1 MRQFR
6 RVVVVCS
13 LLAAWTMPAI
23 AQEQGGS
30 IQGSVRDASGAVLP
44 GVTIEARSRSVV
56 GVSTTT
62 TDSRGEYRF
71 PALPSGLYEITA
83 SLQGFTTKKIPDAQL
98 QLGQLLKM
106 DVVLQVAAV
115 AETVLVTGE
124 SPVIDVKQNA
134 AAASI
139 TKEIIELIPK
149 GRDFTSVVTTA
160 PGANDETK
168 AGGLQIDGSSGAENR
183 FIVDGMDTT
192 ALRSGV
198 SNKTVY
204 TDFIAEVQVK
214 SSGYAAEYGGS
225 TGGVISAITKSGGN
239 DFRGLAGTYFRGNGL
254 RAPVRPVWRINST
267 DNVTA
272 EFITN
277 TGSQAPTAT
286 NAQAGNDADTW
297 NNWNPVGDL
306 GGPILRDKIWFYT
319 GYSRNDNRMQR
330 TATFRNSPAPYTTKT
345 FNWTDSS
352 DYLNW
357 NVTSQLNN
365 NMRLKVAGGNT
376 RQRNRGGAPALQP
389 NGSKFADGTPTD
401 GFTTSAWDA
410 DPEKFKDRWERIGS
424 NSVNDLYSAN
434 FDWVLSPKFFVNVA
448 GGYLGYDTTTPE
460 DFASNALLHSFGTT
474 NICTGAAGSSTCPFP
489 EIPSNLQFVN
499 GYSDNK
505 SSSRTVQDLYTRTY
519 LNANNTWFKT
529 AKGEHIVKAGVRFE
543 RLGNDV
549 TSGNQQPTVTLQWN
563 QARTTLDGRVVRG
576 RYGYYTISRSFTGG
590 TVASNNWS
598 LWVQDSWTVGH
609 KLTINAGVRTEN
621 EHVPSYRAEDPGIN
635 FRFRDKIAPRIGFA
649 YDIRGDSSWKAYG
662 SYGKYYDIT
671 KLEMPRGSFG
681 AEHSITYYYTLDT
694 FDWPSIKCQEGPSG
708 CPGTYI
714 EQNDLRHPANAVDD
728 KLTAYF
734 GHPQNT
740 IDPNIL
746 PVETGELTF
755 GLDHELSHSMSVGA
769 RYTHK
774 WMVRTIE
781 DNGIS
786 VPGVGEVFFI
796 ANPGFGVAEQILPAP
811 APPAPHAI
819 RDYDG
824 LEFRLQKR
832 LSNNWSLN
840 TSYLFSRLYG
850 NYGGLASSDEPNA
863 TTGVGRTSPNVD
875 RYFDALYMSFDDSGT
890 RQPVLGRLATDR
902 PHQFKAQVTYSAPW
916 GTAVGLDG
924 WIESGSP
931 LQSQLS
937 WRGFPVFFSG
947 RGDLGRTPTYSQ
959 LNLVVQHD
967 LRLPDGRKVN
977 FNVNVTNLFDQKSAI
992 NINNTP
998 WRDSFNVPGLSSDA
1012 SNAYFFNGFDAAALA
1027 AQIRASGGTMRPN
1040 PLFNLPS
1047 VYQSRRE
1054 IRLGVRFS
1062 F

>member
-1 MRQFR
+1 MPQR
-6 RVVVVCS
+6 RWQALVCA
-13 LLAAWTMPAI
+13 LLVAWTFPAA

-30 IQGSVRDASGAVLP
+30 IQGVVRDASGGVLP
-44 GVTIEARSRSVV
+44 GVTIEARSSSAV
-56 GVSTTT
+56 GVSTTI
-62 TDSRGEYRF
+62 TDTHGEFRF
-71 PALPSGLYEITA
+71 PALPSGIYEITA
-83 SLQGFTTKKIPDAQL
+83 ALQGFTTKKLPDVQL
-98 QLGQLLKM
+98 QLGQILKL
-106 DVVLQVAAV
+106 DVPLQVAAV

-134 AAASI
+134 ATASI
-139 TKEIIELIPK
+139 TKDVIDLIPK

-168 AGGLQIDGSSGAENR
+168 SGGLQIDGSSGAENR

-192 ALRSGV
+192 ALRTGV
-198 SNKTVY
+198 SNKTLY

-239 DFRGLAGTYFRGNGL
+239 DFHGSAGTYFRGNGL
-254 RAPVRPVWRINST
+254 RGPVRPIWRINST

-272 EFITN
+272 EFVTN
-277 TGSQAPTAT
+277 TGSGTPSAT
-286 NAQAGNDADTW
+286 SPMAGNDADDW
-297 NNWNPVGDL
+297 SNWNPIGDL
-306 GGPILRDKIWFYT
+306 GGPILRDRIWFYA

-330 TATFRNSPAPYTTKT
+330 TATFRNSPVPYTTRT
-345 FNWTDSS
+345 FNWSDSS

-357 NVTSQLNN
+357 NVTSQINN

-401 GFTTSAWDA
+401 GFTTAAWDA
-410 DPEKFKDRWERIGS
+410 NPEAFKDRWERIGS
-424 NSVNDLYSAN
+424 NSPNDLYSGN
-434 FDWVLSPKFFVNVA
+434 FDWVISPKFFVNVA
-448 GGYLGYDTTTPE
+448 GGYLAYDTTTPAE
-460 DFASNALLHSFGTT
+460 FAGTALIHSFGTT
-474 NICTGAAGSSTCPFP
+474 NICTGTPGSSTCPFP
-489 EIPSNLQFVN
+489 EIPSNLQFTN

-549 TSGNQQPTVTLQWN
+549 TSGNQFPTVTLNWN
-563 QARTTLDGRVVRG
+563 QARTTLDGRVARG
-576 RYGYYTISRSFTGG
+576 QYGYYTISRSYTGG
-590 TVASNNWS
+590 SVASDNWS
-598 LWVQDSWTVGH
+598 FWAQDSWTIRH
-609 KLTINAGVRTEN
+609 RLTVNAGVRTEN
-621 EHVPSYRAEDPGIN
+621 EHVPSFRPENPGID
-635 FRFRDKIAPRIGFA
+635 FSFGDKIAPRLGFA
-649 YDIRGDSSWKAYG
+649 YDLKGDSMWKAYG

-694 FDWPSIKCQEGPSG
+694 YDWPTIKCDAAPTG
-708 CPGTYI
+708 CPGTFI
-714 EQNDLRHPANAVDD
+714 EQNDLRHAANAVDPA
-728 KLTAYF
+728 LTAYF

-746 PVETGELTF
+746 PVETNEVTF
-755 GLDHELSHSMSVGA
+755 GLDHELNHSMSVGA
-769 RYTHK
+769 RYVHK
-774 WMVRTIE
+774 WMTRTIE

-824 LEFRLQKR
+824 LELRLQKR
-832 LSNNWSLN
+832 LSNSWSLN
-840 TSYLFSRLYG
+840 TSYVFSRLYG

-863 TTGVGRTSPNVD
+863 TTGAGRTSPNVD
-875 RYFDALYMSFDDSGT
+875 RYFDALYMSYDASGSG
-890 RQPVLGRLATDR
+890 QPVLGLLSTDR
-902 PHQFKAQVTYSAPW
+902 PHQWKAQVTYAAPW
-916 GTAVGLDG
+916 GTSIGFMG
-924 WIESGSP
+924 WLESGSP

-937 WRGFPVFFSG
+937 WRGFPVYFNG
-947 RGDLGRTPTYSQ
+947 RADLGRTPTYSQ
-959 LNLVVQHD
+959 LDLVAQHD
-967 LRLPDGRKVN
+967 VKIGGGRKVN
-977 FNVNVTNLFDQKSAI
+977 FNVNVTNVFDQASAI

-1012 SNAYFFNGFDAAALA
+1012 SNNYFFAGFDPAALA

-1047 VYQSRRE
+1047 AYQGRRE
-1054 IRLGVRFS
+1054 IRLGMKFI

>member
-1 MRQFR
+1 MLRCIG
-6 RVVVVCS
+6 VTVIM
-13 LLAAWTMPAI
+13 LLMAGAGSPAS

-30 IQGSVRDASGAVLP
+30 IQGIVKDSSGAVLP
-44 GVTIEARSRSVV
+44 GVTIEARSPSAV
-56 GVSTTT
+56 GVSTTV
-62 TDSRGEYRF
+62 TDARGEYRF
-71 PALPSGLYEITA
+71 PALPSGTYEVTGT
-83 SLQGFTTKKIPDAQL
+83 LQGFAPKKIPDTLL
-98 QLGQLLKM
+98 QLGQILKV
-106 DVVLQVAAV
+106 DVVLQVAAL
-115 AETVLVTGE
+115 AESVLVTAE

-134 AAASI
+134 ATASI

-168 AGGLQIDGSSGAENR
+168 SGGLQIDGSSGAENR

-192 ALRSGV
+192 ALRTGV

-204 TDFIAEVQVK
+204 TDFLAEVQVK

-239 DFRGLAGTYFRGNGL
+239 DFHGSGGTYFRSNDL
-254 RAPVRPVWRINST
+254 RGPVRPVWRINST

-272 EFITN
+272 EFVTN
-277 TGSQAPTAT
+277 TGSGTPSAT
-286 NAQAGNDADTW
+286 SPMAGNDADKW
-297 NNWNPVGDL
+297 LNWNPIGDL
-306 GGPILRDKIWFYT
+306 GGPVVRNKIWFYA
-319 GYSRNDNRMQR
+319 GYSRNANSMER

-345 FNWTDSS
+345 FNWNDTS

-357 NVTSQLNN
+357 NFTSQLNN
-365 NMRLKVAGGNT
+365 DMRLKVAGGNT

-389 NGSKFADGTPTD
+389 NGSKFADGTATD
-401 GFTTSAWDA
+401 GFTTAAWDA

-424 NSVNDLYSAN
+424 DSRNDLYSAN
-434 FDWVLSPKFFVNVA
+434 FDWVITPKYFVNIA

-460 DFASNALLHSFGTT
+460 EFSATTLLHSFGAT

-489 EIPSNLQFVN
+489 EIPASLQFTN

-505 SSSRTVQDLYTRTY
+505 SSSRTARDLYTRTY

-549 TSGNQQPTVTLQWN
+549 NSGNQQPTVTLNWN
-563 QARTTLDGRVVRG
+563 LARTTLDGRVVRG
-576 RYGYYTISRSFTGG
+576 KYGYYTIGRSFTGG
-590 TVASNNWS
+590 TVSSNNWS
-598 LWVQDSWTVGH
+598 FWAQDSWTIH
-609 KLTINAGVRTEN
+609 SRLTINAGVRTEN
-621 EHVPSYRAEDPGIN
+621 EHVPSFREENPGID

-649 YDIRGDSSWKAYG
+649 YDVKGDSMWKAYG
-662 SYGKYYDIT
+662 SFGKYYDIT

-694 FDWPSIKCQEGPSG
+694 FDWPGIKCDAGPTG

-714 EQNDLRHPANAVDD
+714 EQNDLRHAANAVDPA
-728 KLTAYF
+728 LTAYF
-734 GHPQNT
+734 GRPQNT

-746 PVETGELTF
+746 PVETGEVTF
-755 GLDHELSHSMSVGA
+755 GLDHELSHSMSAGV
-769 RYTHK
+769 RYVHK
-774 WMVRTIE
+774 WMTRTIE

-811 APPAPHAI
+811 APPAPHAV

-840 TSYLFSRLYG
+840 TSYLFSRLFG

-875 RYFDALYMSFDDSGT
+875 RYFDALYMSYDASGN
-890 RQPVLGRLATDR
+890 RQPVFGLLGTDR
-902 PHQFKAQVTYSAPW
+902 PHQFKAQFTYTAPW
-916 GTAVGLDG
+916 GTAVGLDES
-924 WIESGSP
+924 IEAGSP

-937 WRGFPVFFSG
+937 WRGFPVYFAG
-947 RGDLGRTPTYSQ
+947 RNDLGRTPTLSQ

-967 LRLPDGRKVN
+967 VRLSRAHKVN
-977 FNVNVTNLFDQKSAI
+977 VNVNVTNVFDQKNTI

-998 WRDSFNVPGLSSDA
+998 FRDSFNVPGLSSDA
-1012 SNAYFFNGFDAAALA
+1012 SNAYFFNGFDPAALA

-1047 VYQSRRE
+1047 VYQNRRE
-1054 IRLGVRFS
+1054 VRLGIKYS

>member
-1 MRQFR
+1 MEEHMQRLR
-6 RVVVVCS
+6 RLSGVVV
-13 LLAAWTMPAI
+13 LLALSGSSWAV

-30 IQGSVRDASGAVLP
+30 IQGIVRDSSGGVLP
-44 GVTIEARSRSVV
+44 GVTIEARSPSVV
-56 GVSTTT
+56 GVSSTL
-62 TDSRGEYRF
+62 TDTRGEYRF
-71 PALPSGLYEITA
+71 PALPSGVYEITA
-83 SLQGFTTKKIPDAQL
+83 TLQGFATKKLADTQL
-98 QLGQLLKM
+98 QLGQILKV
-106 DVVLQVAAV
+106 DITLQVAAL
-115 AETVLVTGE
+115 AESVLVTGE
-124 SPVIDVKQNA
+124 SPIIDVKQNA
-134 AAASI
+134 ASASI

-160 PGANDETK
+160 PGANDESK
-168 AGGLQIDGSSGAENR
+168 AGGLQIDGSSGSENR

-192 ALRSGV
+192 SLRSGT

-204 TDFIAEVQVK
+204 TDFLAEVQVK

-239 DFRGLAGTYFRGNGL
+239 TFHGSGGTYYRDNGL
-254 RAPVRPVWRINST
+254 RGPVRPLWRINST

-272 EFITN
+272 EFVTHTGQNTPSSTN
-277 TGSQAPTAT
+277 PRVGD
-286 NAQAGNDADTW
+286 DADQW
-297 NNWNPVGDL
+297 MNWNPIGDL
-306 GGPILRDKIWFYT
+306 GGPILREKIWFYA
-319 GYSRNDNRMQR
+319 GYSRNDNRMERSAIFR
-330 TATFRNSPAPYTTKT
+330 TSPAPYTRKD
-345 FNWTDSS
+345 FHWTDSS

-357 NVTSQLNN
+357 NVSSRLSNAL
-365 NMRLKVAGGNT
+365 RLKVAGGNT
-376 RQRNRGGAPALQP
+376 RSRNRGGAPALQP

-401 GFTTSAWDA
+401 GFTTAAWDA

-434 FDWVLSPKFFVNVA
+434 VDWVVTQKFFVNVA
-448 GGYLGYDTTTPE
+448 GGNLRYNTTTPE
-460 DFASNALLHSFGTT
+460 EFSGTQLIHSFSAT
-474 NICTGAAGSSTCPFP
+474 NICTGAPGSSTCPFP
-489 EIPSNLQFVN
+489 EIPTSLQFTN

-505 SSSRTVQDLYTRTY
+505 SSSRTVKDVYSRAY
-519 LNANNTWFKT
+519 LNANNTWYKT
-529 AKGEHIVKAGVRFE
+529 AKGDHIVKVGVRFE

-549 TSGNQQPTVTLQWN
+549 ISGNQKPTISLNWN
-563 QARTTLDGRVVRG
+563 LARTTLDGRVVRG
-576 RYGYYTISRSFTGG
+576 KYGYYTIARSYTSG

-598 LWVQDSWTVGH
+598 FWAQDSWTVGAR
-609 KLTINAGVRTEN
+609 LTVNAGVRTEN
-621 EHVPSYRAEDPGIN
+621 EHVPSYRPEDPGIE
-635 FRFRDKIAPRIGFA
+635 FRFRDKIAPRLGFA
-649 YDIRGDSSWKAYG
+649 YDIFGNSAWKAYG
-662 SYGKYYDIT
+662 SFGKYFDIT

-694 FDWPSIKCQEGPSG
+694 FDWPNMNCQEGPSG

-740 IDPNIL
+740 IDPNIK
-746 PVETGELTF
+746 PVETGELSF

-774 WMVRTIE
+774 WLTRTIE

-824 LEFRLQKR
+824 LELRLQKR
-832 LSNNWSLN
+832 LSNDWSLN

-850 NYGGLASSDEPNA
+850 NYGGLASSDEN
-863 TTGVGRTSPNVD
+863 GRTSPNVD
-875 RYFDALYMSFDDSGT
+875 RYFDALYMSYDASGT
-890 RQPVLGRLATDR
+890 RAPVLGLLATDR

-916 GTAVGLDG
+916 GTSVGIDG
-924 WIESGSP
+924 VLETGSP

-937 WRGFPVFFSG
+937 WRGFPVYFNG
-947 RGDLGRTPTYSQ
+947 RADLGRTPTYSQ

-967 LRLPDGRKVN
+967 LKLTPGRKLNV
-977 FNVNVTNLFDQKSAI
+977 NVNVTNLFDQKSMT

-1012 SNAYFFNGFDAAALA
+1012 SNAYFFTGFNPTALA
-1027 AQIRASGGTMRPN
+1027 AQIRSSGGTMRPN
-1040 PLFNLPS
+1040 PLFNLAS
-1047 VYQSRRE
+1047 SYQGRRE
-1054 IRLGVRFS
+1054 IRLGVKYS